1 MRNLKIMLS
10 STPAMMTMTREQFQ
24 LELGDLQMSILIL
37 TINTLK
43 DLGKFSDDELTAA
56 IDKATSTIQA
66 GKA

>member
-1 MRNLKIMLS
+1 MLS